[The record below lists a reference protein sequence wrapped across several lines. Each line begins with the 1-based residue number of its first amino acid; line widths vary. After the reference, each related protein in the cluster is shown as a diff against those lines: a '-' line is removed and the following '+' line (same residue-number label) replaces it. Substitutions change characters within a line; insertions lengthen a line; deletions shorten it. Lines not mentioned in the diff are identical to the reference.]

1 MSSKYVPIH
10 LRSKKEDEKKL
21 KEPDVSS
28 QTEFPTLGGTR
39 AVATKSSMN
48 FTRMLDES
56 ARKAE
61 EEERLRKALE
71 RDSVRTLERL
81 GWGVLKLGCMKELSE
96 RLYEQ
101 EKAKSDE
108 EVYRSVWKLVK
119 KRKLEDDEEVEEG
132 DTVEE
137 ASETESVITAEEDE
151 AQVE

>member
-1 MSSKYVPIH
+1 MSSKYVPVH
-10 LRSKKEDEKKL
+10 LRSKKEDEMKL

-81 GWGVLKLGCMKELSE
+81 GWGGLKLGCMKELSE

-101 EKAKSDE
+101 DKAKGDE

-119 KRKLEDDEEVEEG
+119 KRKLDDEDVEES

>member
-1 MSSKYVPIH
+1 M
-10 LRSKKEDEKKL
+10 KL

-81 GWGVLKLGCMKELSE
+81 GWGVLKLGRMKELSE

-101 EKAKSDE
+101 DKAKGDE

-119 KRKLEDDEEVEEG
+119 KRKLDDEDVEES

>member
-1 MSSKYVPIH
+1 MSSKYVPVH

-28 QTEFPTLGGTR
+28 QTEFPTLGGAT

-81 GWGVLKLGCMKELSE
+81 GWGVLKLRPLRELSE

-119 KRKLEDDEEVEEG
+119 KRKLEDDEDVEES